1 MSDDLLAKKRA
12 PWEVEGSTA
21 APIYPSS
28 GLRLDPND
36 PFEATLIDMVT
47 VNRAK
52 RHDYTREGSSPWDNF
67 DGVEQALGLP
77 AGTAT
82 DVLIATKMHRKKALA
97 TREVGPQNEALE
109 DTLLDHA
116 VYAVIAYAR
125 HLYPTGKVT
134 DR

>member
-1 MSDDLLAKKRA
+1 MGDATAIAVDD
-12 PWEVEGSTA
+12 
-21 APIYPSS
+21 
-28 GLRLDPND
+28 GLTLDPSH
-36 PFEATLIDMVT
+36 PFEEVLVGIVETYHRKA
-47 VNRAK
+47 N
-52 RHDYTREGSSPWDNF
+52 DYTREGSSPWDNF

-97 TREVGPQNEALE
+97 TREGGPQNEALE

>member
-1 MSDDLLAKKRA
+1 MLAKKRA
-12 PWEVEGSTA
+12 PWEVEGATA
-21 APIYPSS
+21 APAPRPA
-28 GLRLDPND
+28 GLLLDPND

-52 RHDYTREGSSPWDNF
+52 RHDYTQEGSSPWDNF
-67 DGVEQALGLP
+67 DGVEQGLGLP
-77 AGTAT
+77 AGTST

-97 TREVGPQNEALE
+97 TREGEPRNEALE
-109 DTLLDHA
+109 DTLLDLA